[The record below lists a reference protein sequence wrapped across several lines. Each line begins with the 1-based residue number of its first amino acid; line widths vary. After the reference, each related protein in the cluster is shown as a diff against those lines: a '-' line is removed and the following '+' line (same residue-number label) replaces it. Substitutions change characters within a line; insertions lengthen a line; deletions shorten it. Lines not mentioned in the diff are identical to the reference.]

1 MAADAFA
8 IRRRS
13 RRLGDRLAEGVLHA
27 IGRARDAE
35 DLACRDGLLQRRDP
49 RIKVGGFALLIV
61 ATVSTPSLV
70 ALGGLFLFA
79 VALALLSRIAL
90 ARLLKQVWLGVL
102 GFTGL
107 VALPAIV
114 LVPGEAIAQVPL
126 LAWPITLQGLRSAAF
141 LLGRGETAATFAA
154 LLVLSTPWPHVLKAL
169 RAYRAPVVL
178 VAILGM
184 THRYVFLL
192 QEVAVQMVE
201 ARRSR
206 TVGALCARDR
216 RRMAGATAGVLFAK
230 ALHLSTE
237 VHLAMI
243 SRGYRGE
250 VFLLDD
256 FHATP
261 RDWAA
266 LAVSGA
272 VAAAAVWLGGW

>member
-1 MAADAFA
+1 MADDAVD
-8 IRRRS
+8 RPRRS
-13 RRLGDRLAEGVLHA
+13 RRGLTESVS
-27 IGRARDAE
+27 RAMCRAFDAE
-35 DLACRDGLLQRRDP
+35 DIAARDGLLQHLDP
-49 RIKVGGFALLIV
+49 RIKVGGFVLLIV
-61 ATVSTPSLV
+61 VAVSVRSLV
-70 ALGGLFLFA
+70 VLGGLFGFA
-79 VALALLSRIAL
+79 VLLALLSRIAPARL
-90 ARLLKQVWLGVL
+90 ARQVWLGVFA
-102 GFTGL
+102 FTGL

-114 LVPGEAIAQVPL
+114 LVPGEVVARVPG

-192 QEVAVQMVE
+192 QSVAVQMVE

-206 TVGALCARDR
+206 TVGALGGRDR
-216 RRMAGATAGVLFAK
+216 RRMAAATAGVLFGK
-230 ALHLSTE
+230 ALHLSSE

-256 FHATP
+256 FRTRP
-261 RDWAA
+261 RDWVA
-266 LAVSGA
+266 LAVFGA
-272 VAAAAVWLGGW
+272 VAAMAMWFGGA